1 MIYEETVFTLKNGQP
16 AVFRSPRPGEGEKY
30 IDFLK
35 GIAEESDFIMKYP
48 QEINV
53 SLESEENWISSGLED
68 PNAIRISCYIDGQ
81 LAGNSQI
88 ARMNRLKTAHRAG
101 IAISVRKAYWRL
113 GIGTKLMEEML
124 RLAHEWGVEQ
134 VELQY
139 VEGNF
144 RGKGLYEKM
153 GFKEIGRIP
162 NAFHLADGTSRAE
175 VLMVYAV
182 KPQEEQ
188 ND

>member
-113 GIGTKLMEEML
+113 GIGTKLMEEMG
-124 RLAHEWGVEQ
+124 RRAGRAAIC
-134 VELQY
+134 
-139 VEGNF
+139 
-144 RGKGLYEKM
+144 RGQ
-153 GFKEIGRIP
+153 FPRQ
-162 NAFHLADGTSRAE
+162 GT
-175 VLMVYAV
+175 L
-182 KPQEEQ
+182 
-188 ND
+188 